1 MESQESQQRVSYLAF
16 NINPAEGGN
25 SSSFEGGT
33 SFTRQQS
40 HYSVVALFEKFR
52 CRVIEN
58 ESSRFVVVLKS
69 KLFSDKSDLH
79 VRLVAV
85 TRLACRHKVRISE
98 THDLHIAASATSRS
112 RATNISMR

>member
-85 TRLACRHKVRISE
+85 TRLACRHKRFG
-98 THDLHIAASATSRS
+98 SR
-112 RATNISMR
+112 RLTICTLQQVPLVVLVLQTYP